1 MTYRIQRVDGRDEEH
16 QATLHWLDK
25 TTFGITAP
33 PIEPEF
39 GCWWLVHHAGEPV
52 GYAGLKWSH
61 TEVDGIYLC
70 RSGVLEEHRGHGL
83 QVRLL
88 RARETW
94 ARRTLATVMVT
105 DTTDNYASANS
116 LIKAGYRL
124 YKPDEPWAF
133 PNSLYWRKK
142 L

>member
-1 MTYRIQRVDGRDEEH
+1 MTYRIKRVSGGNDEISD
-16 QATLHWLDK
+16 TLHWLDK
-25 TTFGITAP
+25 CVFGSTAP
-33 PIEPEF
+33 PVEPDV
-39 GCWWLVHHAGEPV
+39 GIWWLVLFEGEPV
-52 GYAGLKWSH
+52 GYAGLKWSN
-61 TEVDGIYLC
+61 TVLDGLYLC

-94 ARRTLATVMVT
+94 ARKFNVRCLLT
-105 DTTDNYASANS
+105 DTTDNLASANS

-124 YKPDEPWAF
+124 YAPERPWAF